1 MPLNVAHACT
11 FTYSLKLAFSQTFFE
26 LCSESCRLRPFAS
39 NQDCCVIYFFLCFLR
54 GVGRSGLKHFKTSND
69 CPDYGILY
77 WRYLWCVCVFPIFS
91 ARTQDLI
98 RVHTYLYNLIIST
111 LHVELK
117 KCILRCLISRPPFFP
132 KARLGVYSSFSSYS
146 TFSSRGQTVNN
157 VFCTFK
163 SNNMTHYHTLDKL

>member
-1 MPLNVAHACT
+1 MHAHSPILLNWH
-11 FTYSLKLAFSQTFFE
+11 SPKPFSN
-26 LCSESCRLRPFAS
+26 CVPKGCRLRPFAS

-77 WRYLWCVCVFPIFS
+77 WRYLWCVCVCSRFFS

-132 KARLGVYSSFSSYS
+132 KARLGVYSSFSSYVHL
-146 TFSSRGQTVNN
+146 Q
-157 VFCTFK
+157 FK
-163 SNNMTHYHTLDKL
+163 RSNGKQRCFALSNLTT